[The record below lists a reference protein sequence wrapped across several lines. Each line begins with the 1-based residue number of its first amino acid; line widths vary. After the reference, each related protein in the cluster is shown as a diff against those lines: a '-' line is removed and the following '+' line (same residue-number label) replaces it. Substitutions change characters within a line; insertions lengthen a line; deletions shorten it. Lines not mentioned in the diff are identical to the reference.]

1 MEKGKFINSF
11 FEQKRIALAG
21 VSRDNKKFGRYVFKE
36 LTKKGYSIAPINKNT
51 DEIDGVK
58 CYKNFEELTEK
69 FDSALISVKPTET
82 LSAIKSAVNAGIKNI
97 WIQQGSESEDAIKYC
112 QTNNI
117 PFISNEC
124 IMMYAA
130 PVKSIHSFHRFI
142 WKLLGKNHK

>member
-21 VSRDNKKFGRYVFKE
+21 VSRDNKKIWQICIQK

-112 QTNNI
+112 QTNI
-117 PFISNEC
+117 F
-124 IMMYAA
+124 
-130 PVKSIHSFHRFI
+130 
-142 WKLLGKNHK
+142 LLFQMNVL